1 MLDYISERGLKI
13 DDSKKDKVL
22 DALKE
27 DKVDDKLLDKLKE
40 E

>member
-27 DKVDDKLLDKLKE
+27 DKVDDKLFDKLKE